1 MREGKPSFTAA
12 VVAAARGVAQVDA
25 LAGVLVEGP
34 LSLVLRAG
42 GRGRTSAAALNL
54 VTLGLV
60 DHVEM
65 RTRAIDA
72 ALRDALDAGT
82 HQLVVLGA
90 GLDARAWRMPELA
103 PAHVFEVDHP
113 STQAYKRTR
122 MGARAPAAKDVHF
135 VAVDFARDSLADA
148 LARSGHDADAPSFWL
163 WEGVTPYLP
172 IQAIRSTL
180 EAVASRSARTSRIA
194 VTYGTPRGSPF
205 GQPAMRVAR
214 FAFRAIGEELL
225 GLLEPEAMRAELGRV
240 GYSVLEDLSAVE
252 WGERF
257 GGGRSRLLLVDER
270 LAVAVSDGPPRASR
284 AA

>member
-1 MREGKPSFTAA
+1 MTLQAKNLGTPDEKHSFDHGDLNVVNLTGMTIVRAAFNPGWRWSTDVKPLVGTESCQVSHAGYVVSGRLHVRLDDGREYE
-12 VVAAARGVAQVDA
+12 
-25 LAGVLVEGP
+25 LGP
-34 LSLVLRAG
+34 G
-42 GRGRTSAAALNL
+42 
-54 VTLGLV
+54 
-60 DHVEM
+60 D
-65 RTRAIDA
+65 
-72 ALRDALDAGT
+72 
-82 HQLVVLGA
+82 
-90 GLDARAWRMPELA
+90 
-103 PAHVFEVDHP
+103 AHVVSPGHDAWVVGEEP
-113 STQAYKRTR
+113 
-122 MGARAPAAKDVHF
+122 F